1 MLRPQK
7 NQRLRNGRVAMAASE
22 AGRQFSQPI
31 RQFLIMVIVI
41 GLVAAGAFLAQ
52 SIILPIFDSNPY
64 LNGVIAG
71 VFVVGVL
78 ACFGQVF
85 GLMRSVSFIG
95 RFLRDE
101 ASADGAP
108 SLMAP
113 FTALLVDVGRGRTIS
128 ASSSRT
134 MLESVGARMEE
145 SRDITRYITNLLIFL
160 GLLGTFYGLATTVPA
175 MVDTIKSL
183 KPDDGEGGVA
193 IFGRLMGGLEQ
204 QLGGMGTAFASSL
217 LGLSGSLVVG
227 LLELFAGHG
236 QNRFYRELE
245 DWLSTITR
253 VGISVGDGEAGSDLS
268 AFDEVFDQLTD
279 ALNKLGDMSERVGDK
294 VEGLQ
299 GHLREAEA
307 ARVRSEHQIGDLARA
322 IEAFA
327 QQSRPAQAAQVDGA
341 TSEQAAA
348 QQKALENIAAGQ
360 QELAKIMKQAAD
372 VGSNDARNSQYLN
385 SINVQMLRIIEELAD
400 SRAQSMAELRPYLNA
415 IVKGLR
421 PLQDGHA
428 DSDAPGRKRV

>member
-1 MLRPQK
+1 M
-7 NQRLRNGRVAMAASE
+7 AMAASE
-22 AGRQFSQPI
+22 AGRQFSQPF
-31 RQFLIMVIVI
+31 RQILIMLVVV
-41 GLVAAGAFLAQ
+41 GLVGSGAFFAR
-52 SIILPIFDSNPY
+52 SIVLPVFDSNPY
-64 LNGVIAG
+64 LNGVILG
-71 VFVVGVL
+71 VFLVGVL

-95 RFLRDE
+95 RFLREE
-101 ASADGAP
+101 AKLEAAP

-113 FTALLVDVGRGRTIS
+113 FTALLGDVGRGRSIS

-134 MLESVGARMEE
+134 MLESVGARIDE

-183 KPDDGEGGVA
+183 KPSGGEGGVE
-193 IFGRLMGGLEQ
+193 IFGRLMSGLEQ

-253 VGISVGDGEAGSDLS
+253 VGISAGDGDSGTDLS
-268 AFDEVFDQLTD
+268 EFDEVFNQLTN
-279 ALNKLGDMSERVGDK
+279 ALNQLADMSERVGDQ
-294 VEGLQ
+294 VAGLQ
-299 GHLREAEA
+299 SHLQEAES

-327 QQSRPAQAAQVDGA
+327 QQSRPAQAQAVQADGA
-341 TSEQAAA
+341 TSAQAAA
-348 QQKALENIAAGQ
+348 QQQALESIAEGQ
-360 QELAKIMKQAAD
+360 KELAQIMKQAAD

-415 IVKGLR
+415 MVKGLR
-421 PLQDGHA
+421 QLQGDATDA
-428 DSDAPGRKRV
+428 DSPGRKRV